1 MSDQTVSKP
10 MGMLLQDP
18 TLRDEGREYLHTDYE
33 FSLKRDFLVG
43 TGSAKFMVRDEDEN
57 GVPMF
62 SALDWSDPDTGLA
75 FQDFNQRPF
84 ERPLRDNPQFHQVN
98 LFAVAAHTLRSVEK
112 ALGRQITWK
121 HGGPLVMRPHAFVDT
136 NAYYDPLSPS
146 LNFGYFDSPFR
157 PETIWTCLSHDII
170 AHELG
175 HAILD
180 SLRPLF
186 ALSTEIDT
194 PALHEAFGD
203 INALFSA
210 LEHLAVV
217 DRVYRESDGDMR
229 RPTLISG
236 LAEEFGIGLK
246 GSGTPYLRSALEG
259 PPYDEAPKE
268 PHARS
273 TVWTAAVYEILSEE
287 VATLA
292 PPGTEAY
299 KANFD
304 EFKQAVVT
312 ATDLTRAMLIRALH
326 YAPPTGVTMPVLAQL
341 VYEADRRRFPDAPG
355 LRDIAKQVFGRRG
368 LWDDSIELAPP
379 GIGQA
384 FEGFKAAGA
393 AARVKMVVDHAE
405 ALRIP
410 TDLSPRI
417 LTPHLT
423 RATRRVV
430 GAEEDKRAADRGVV
444 KEQYL
449 HFAYELTDLIP
460 TWDPSGEPVY
470 VGIAILQGGTLV
482 MDENFNDVMLVTDP
496 PAFRADARAGDPAR
510 QALVRATDRFQATHG
525 RAIQA
530 IQSDGLSVD
539 SDTLYEGSA
548 FRLMSHGAGAARLIA
563 RPCNIAEHLHAISQ
577 PQPRFS
583 FVSRLGFER
592 RKPHH
597 GPSPTI
603 GKS

>member
-1 MSDQTVSKP
+1 MSDHTVSRP

-18 TLRDEGREYLHTDYE
+18 TLRDDQREYLHTDYE
-33 FSLKRDFLVG
+33 FSLERDFFVG
-43 TGSAKFMVRDEDEN
+43 TGSASLMVRDEDKN
-57 GVPMF
+57 GVPIF
-62 SALDWSDPDTGLA
+62 SALDWSDRETWPIDQEGLA
-75 FQDFNQRPF
+75 FQDFNQRPL
-84 ERPLRDNPQFHQVN
+84 ERPIRDNPQFHQVN

-112 ALGRQITWK
+112 PLGREIMWK
-121 HGGPLVMRPHAFVDT
+121 HGGPLVMRPHAFVDA

-210 LEHLAVV
+210 LEHPALV
-217 DRVYRESDGDMR
+217 DRLYRESGGRMR
-229 RPTLISG
+229 RPTLISE
-236 LAEEFGIGLK
+236 LAEEFGIGLQ

-259 PPYDEAPKE
+259 PPYDEAPNE

-273 TVWTAAVYEILSEE
+273 TVWTAAVYEILSEA

-292 PPGTEAY
+292 PPGPEAY
-299 KANFD
+299 RANFD

-326 YAPPTGVTMPVLAQL
+326 YAPPTGVTMPVLARL
-341 VYEADRRRFPDAPG
+341 VYEADRRLFPDDPR
-355 LRDIAKQVFGRRG
+355 LRDIAKRVFEDRR
-368 LWDDSIELAPP
+368 LWDESIKLDPP
-379 GIGQA
+379 RIGHA
-384 FEGFKAAGA
+384 FEGFEAAGA
-393 AARVKMVVDHAE
+393 AARVKMVVDHAD
-405 ALRIP
+405 ALFIP
-410 TDLSPRI
+410 TILGPRI
-417 LTPHLT
+417 LTPRLT
-423 RATRRVV
+423 TATRQVV
-430 GAEEDKRAADRGVV
+430 GAEEDRRAADFGVV
-444 KEQYL
+444 TERYL

-460 TWDPSGEPVY
+460 TLGPSGETVY
-470 VGIAILQGGTLV
+470 VGIAIFQGGTLV

-496 PAFRADARAGDPAR
+496 PAFGADAREDEPALR
-510 QALVRATDRFQATHG
+510 ALDRAADRFQATHG
-525 RAIQA
+525 RAIEA
-530 IQSDGLSVD
+530 IRSDGLSVD

-563 RPCNIAEHLHAISQ
+563 RPCNIAEHLDAISRLLARRR
-577 PQPRFS
+577 PR
-583 FVSRLGFER
+583 RNR
-592 RKPHH
+592 DR
-597 GPSPTI
+597 PTI
-603 GKS
+603 GFRSFF

>member
-1 MSDQTVSKP
+1 
-10 MGMLLQDP
+10 
-18 TLRDEGREYLHTDYE
+18 
-33 FSLKRDFLVG
+33 
-43 TGSAKFMVRDEDEN
+43 MVRDEDEN
-57 GVPMF
+57 GVPIF
-62 SALDWSDPDTGLA
+62 SALDWSDPETWPIDQEGLA
-75 FQDFNQRPF
+75 FQDFNQRPL

-98 LFAVAAHTLRSVEK
+98 LFAVAAHTLRSIEK
-112 ALGRQITWK
+112 PLGREITWK
-121 HGGPLVMRPHAFVDT
+121 HGGPLVMRPHAFVDA
-136 NAYYDPLSPS
+136 NAYYDPVSPS

-186 ALSTEIDT
+186 TLSVEIDT
-194 PALHEAFGD
+194 PALHEAFAD

-210 LEHLAVV
+210 LEHPALV
-217 DRVYRESDGDMR
+217 DRLYRESDGRMR
-229 RPTLISG
+229 HPTLISG
-236 LAEEFGIGLK
+236 LAEEFGVGLK

-273 TVWTAAVYEILSEE
+273 TVWTAAVYEILSEA

-326 YAPPTGVTMPVLAQL
+326 YAPPTGVTMPLLARL
-341 VYEADRRRFPDAPG
+341 VYEADRRLFPDDPN
-355 LRDIAKQVFGRRG
+355 LRNIAKRVFEDRR
-368 LWDDSIELAPP
+368 LWDDRIDLDPP
-379 GIGQA
+379 GIGHT
-384 FEGFKAAGA
+384 FEEFERAGA
-393 AARVKMVVDHAE
+393 ARRVKMVVDHAD

-410 TDLSPRI
+410 TDLGPRI

-423 RATRRVV
+423 TATRQVV
-430 GAEEDKRAADRGVV
+430 GAEEDRRAADRGVV
-444 KEQYL
+444 KERKERYL
-449 HFAYELTDLIP
+449 HFAYELTDLMP
-460 TWDPSGEPVY
+460 TWDPSGETVY

-482 MDENFNDVMLVTDP
+482 MDENFNDVMLVSDP
-496 PAFRADARAGDPAR
+496 PAFGADARAGDPTR

-530 IQSDGLSVD
+530 IQSAGLSVD

-548 FRLMSHGAGAARLIA
+548 FRLMSHGAGAARLIS
-563 RPCNIAEHLHAISQ
+563 RPCSIAEHLHAISQ
-577 PQPRFS
+577 PRPRFS
-583 FVSRLGFER
+583 FLSRVGLDYSRMPAR
-592 RKPHH
+592 RRPRGD
-597 GPSPTI
+597 GPRPTI
-603 GKS
+603 GGGG